1 MNTVFFLFL
10 RRMRTPL
17 LLLIVVYAIAIGGLV
32 LMPGVDAAGKPWH
45 FDFFHAFYF
54 VTYTASTI
62 GFGEIPYPF
71 SPAQRMWAT
80 VSIYITVLG
89 WLYAFGA
96 ILALLQDPAFR
107 RAIAEQ
113 RFGRAVQHLTEPF
126 YIVCGFGET
135 GEMIARMLIKQHMRV
150 VAIER
155 DADRVAALELMDW
168 GVDLPALCADFRDP
182 NRLLLAG
189 LRHPYCRGVVQMSRD
204 DEANVEAAISAR
216 LLNPRLKVVCRA
228 TSNAARAKLPSFS
241 ADEIVDP
248 FEIFATQLA
257 LALNKPSAH
266 ALYEALGSLPGEPL
280 PARLEPPRG
289 LWLICGF
296 GRFGSTVARYL
307 QAEGIATRIIEPN
320 PQAAPPQAIIGV
332 GTSRE
337 ALEAAGCRDA
347 VGIIAGTD
355 SDTSN
360 LAIAMT
366 ARATNER
373 IFIVAREN
381 RDMNHA
387 LFLVAPV
394 DLIVD
399 TSRMLVNRIFADLT
413 NPLLRRFLE
422 HVRAQNEDWSS
433 ALHSRL
439 GLECGGRTPDT
450 WEVKLD
456 ETEAPAVVAALATGR
471 AIRLDHLLR
480 QPQARDERVPGI
492 ALALQREGRLTV
504 LPSPDIELAR
514 GDRLLFCGP
523 LGAASTME
531 WVLGAANVLEYVESG
546 AEFPDAFVFRWLD
559 ARRRRAEAG

>member
-189 LRHPYCRGVVQMSRD
+189 LRHPYCRGVVQM
-204 DEANVEAAISAR
+204 
-216 LLNPRLKVVCRA
+216 
-228 TSNAARAKLPSFS
+228 
-241 ADEIVDP
+241 
-248 FEIFATQLA
+248 
-257 LALNKPSAH
+257 
-266 ALYEALGSLPGEPL
+266 
-280 PARLEPPRG
+280 
-289 LWLICGF
+289 
-296 GRFGSTVARYL
+296 
-307 QAEGIATRIIEPN
+307 
-320 PQAAPPQAIIGV
+320 
-332 GTSRE
+332 
-337 ALEAAGCRDA
+337 
-347 VGIIAGTD
+347 
-355 SDTSN
+355 
-360 LAIAMT
+360 
-366 ARATNER
+366 
-373 IFIVAREN
+373 
-381 RDMNHA
+381 
-387 LFLVAPV
+387 
-394 DLIVD
+394 
-399 TSRMLVNRIFADLT
+399 
-413 NPLLRRFLE
+413 
-422 HVRAQNEDWSS
+422 
-433 ALHSRL
+433 
-439 GLECGGRTPDT
+439 
-450 WEVKLD
+450 
-456 ETEAPAVVAALATGR
+456 
-471 AIRLDHLLR
+471 
-480 QPQARDERVPGI
+480 
-492 ALALQREGRLTV
+492 
-504 LPSPDIELAR
+504 
-514 GDRLLFCGP
+514 
-523 LGAASTME
+523 
-531 WVLGAANVLEYVESG
+531 
-546 AEFPDAFVFRWLD
+546 
-559 ARRRRAEAG
+559 